1 MKDNILVERFQKLAG
16 IVPPPNQVQSP
27 VNTPDEKRVSS
38 MIEINPSMKK
48 ALMAINQP
56 MELDGLFEII
66 LKNCNIKDVQKSIVR
81 GALNKAMNTIAPNVE
96 TISTQG

>member
-16 IVPPPNQVQSP
+16 IVPPPNQAQSP
-27 VNTPDEKRVSS
+27 VNTPDEKRVSA